1 MLDIADF
8 VSDRGGNPN
17 KVKESQRKRFA
28 PESVVDEILTLYEE
42 ARRGTFFKDFITSPK
57 KVNRLKHAA
66 ARYEVMQIGSQLNG
80 LQKEIGKKKKNKED
94 ASSLLEEKA
103 ALEQRKKDAEDL
115 ALQKEKQRDSKLR
128 TIGNYVHDSVPV
140 SNNEVGV
147 YRSPKYSFGKGA
159 DMHHKDDNV
168 VVKTW
173 VPENVTVEKRDCLSH
188 HEVLTRLDGYDPER
202 GVKIVGHR
210 GYCLTGYGLFLN
222 LALINYGLEFL
233 WGKGYKPNQPPQF
246 MLKDMMAK
254 TAQLEQ
260 FDEELYKVTESEDK
274 STDKY
279 LIATSEQPLS
289 ALHDGEWLQ
298 DKDLPIKYAGY
309 STCYRKEAGAH
320 GKDAWGI
327 FRVHQFEKIEQ
338 FVLTKPEQ
346 SWEAFEEMMATS
358 EEFYKSLGLPYQI
371 VTIVSG
377 ALNNAASK
385 KYDLEA
391 WFPFQGEYKELV
403 SCSNCTDYQARALE
417 IRYGTKKA
425 TDVKKSYVHALN
437 ATLCATERTLC
448 CILENY
454 QKEDGFIVPEPLR
467 KYIPGA
473 PEFLPYTKEL
483 PKDSTSQKAKG
494 KQSSKAASGAEE
506 ATRKIQDLRV

>member
-1 MLDIADF
+1 MLDLNDFIAE
-8 VSDRGGNPN
+8 RGGDP
-17 KVKESQRKRFA
+17 KKIKESQRRRFA
-28 PESVVDEILTLYEE
+28 PEEAVDEVIALYEE
-42 ARRGTFFKDFITSPK
+42 ARK
-57 KVNRLKHAA
+57 
-66 ARYEVMQIGSQLNG
+66 ARYEVTQIGSQLNA
-80 LQKEIGKKKKNKED
+80 LMKEIGKKKKNKED
-94 ASSLLEEKA
+94 ASDLISQKA
-103 ALEQRKKDAEDL
+103 DMDKRKKDAEDAA
-115 ALQKEKQRDSKLR
+115 ALKELERDRKIR
-128 TIGNYVHDSVPV
+128 MIGNYVHESVPV
-140 SNNEVGV
+140 SDNEDNNQII
-147 YRSPKYSFGKGA
+147 RTW
-159 DMHHKDDNV
+159 NV
-168 VVKTW
+168 
-173 VPENVTVEKRDCLSH
+173 EDAEAKRPSEPLSH

-233 WGKGYKPNQPPQF
+233 FNKGYKPNQPPQF
-246 MLKDMMAK
+246 MLKDLMAK

-298 DKDLPIKYAGY
+298 EKDLPIKYAGY

-338 FVLTKPEQ
+338 FVLTKPED
-346 SWEAFEEMMATS
+346 SWQAFEDMMATS
-358 EEFYKSLGLPYQI
+358 EEFYKSLGLPYQ
-371 VTIVSG
+371 VVAIVSG

-391 WFPFQGEYKELV
+391 WFPFQKEFKELV
-403 SCSNCTDYQARALE
+403 SCSNCLDYQSRALE
-417 IRYGTKKA
+417 IRFGTRKA
-425 TDVKKSYVHALN
+425 TDLKKTYVHALN

-448 CILENY
+448 CVLENY
-454 QKEDGFIVPEPLR
+454 QREDGIEVPEPLR

-473 PEFLPYTKEL
+473 PEFLPYVKEL
-483 PKDSTSQKAKG
+483 PKDSTSQKAKA
-494 KQSSKAASGAEE
+494 KANKPAGGAEE
-506 ATRKIQDLRV
+506 ATKKMQGLQV

>member
-8 VSDRGGNPN
+8 VSDRGGDPN
-17 KVKESQRKRFA
+17 KIKESQRKRFA
-28 PESVVDEILTLYEE
+28 PENAVDEVSNLYEE
-42 ARRGTFFKDFITSPK
+42 ARGGCWFLRHRT
-57 KVNRLKHAA
+57 
-66 ARYEVMQIGSQLNG
+66 ARYEVMQIGSQLNA
-80 LQKEIGKKKKNKED
+80 LQKEIGQKKKNKED
-94 ASSLLEEKA
+94 ASGLIHEKA
-103 ALEQRKKDAEDL
+103 ALEQRKKEAEEL

-128 TIGNYVHDSVPV
+128 TIGNYVHDSVPI
-140 SNNEVGV
+140 SNNE
-147 YRSPKYSFGKGA
+147 
-159 DMHHKDDNV
+159 DDNV
-168 VVKTW
+168 VIRAW
-173 VPENVTVEKRDCLSH
+173 APENVNVEKRNCLSH

-202 GVKIVGHR
+202 GVKVVGHR

-246 MLKDMMAK
+246 MLREMMAK

-298 DKDLPIKYAGY
+298 DKDLPVKYAGY

-338 FVLTKPEQ
+338 FVITNPEK
-346 SWEAFEEMMATS
+346 SWEAFEDMMATS

-403 SCSNCTDYQARALE
+403 SCSNCTDYQSRALE
-417 IRYGTKKA
+417 IRYGIKKA

-448 CILENY
+448 CILENF
-454 QKEDGFIVPEPLR
+454 QKEDGFVVPEPLR
-467 KYIPGA
+467 KYIPGN

-483 PKDSTSQKAKG
+483 PKDSTSHKAKA
-494 KQSSKAASGAEE
+494 KTTSKAACETE
-506 ATRKIQDLRV
+506 QATKNMKNLQV

>member
-28 PESVVDEILTLYEE
+28 SENVVDEVLALYEG
-42 ARRGTFFKDFITSPK
+42 ARRGMFFEDIITSP
-57 KVNRLKHAA
+57 
-66 ARYEVMQIGSQLNG
+66 
-80 LQKEIGKKKKNKED
+80 KKNKED

-103 ALEQRKKDAEDL
+103 VLERRKKEAEDL
-115 ALQKEKQRDSKLR
+115 AFEKERQRDSKLR

-140 SNNEVGV
+140 SNNEVGLYHLLKV
-147 YRSPKYSFGKGA
+147 SFGKEA
-159 DMHHKDDNV
+159 DMSYKDDNV

-173 VPENVTVEKRDCLSH
+173 VPENVIVEKRDCLSH

-371 VTIVSG
+371 VAIVSG

-391 WFPFQGEYKELV
+391 
-403 SCSNCTDYQARALE
+403 
-417 IRYGTKKA
+417 
-425 TDVKKSYVHALN
+425 
-437 ATLCATERTLC
+437 
-448 CILENY
+448 
-454 QKEDGFIVPEPLR
+454 
-467 KYIPGA
+467 
-473 PEFLPYTKEL
+473 
-483 PKDSTSQKAKG
+483 
-494 KQSSKAASGAEE
+494 
-506 ATRKIQDLRV
+506 

>member
-1 MLDIADF
+1 MLDLADF
-8 VSDRGGNPN
+8 VSERGGDPK
-17 KVKESQRKRFA
+17 KVKESQRRRFA
-28 PESVVDEILTLYEE
+28 PEEVVDEVIALYEE
-42 ARRGTFFKDFITSPK
+42 ARR
-57 KVNRLKHAA
+57 
-66 ARYEVMQIGSQLNG
+66 ARFNVMQVGSKLNA
-80 LQKEIGKKKKNKED
+80 LQKEIGMKKKAKED
-94 ASSLLEEKA
+94 ASGLLEDKAKLEK
-103 ALEQRKKDAEDL
+103 EKKDAEDF
-115 ALQKEKQRDSKLR
+115 AVQKELERDRKIK
-128 TIGNYVHDSVPV
+128 TIGNYVHDSVPI
-140 SNNEVGV
+140 SNNE
-147 YRSPKYSFGKGA
+147 
-159 DMHHKDDNV
+159 DDNV
-168 VVKTW
+168 VVRTW
-173 VPENVTVEKRDCLSH
+173 KPENTAVEKRDCLSH

-233 WGKGYKPNQPPQF
+233 FNKGYKPNQPPQF
-246 MLKDMMAK
+246 MLREYMAK

-289 ALHDGEWLQ
+289 ALHDSEWLQ

-338 FVLTKPEQ
+338 FILTKPEN
-346 SWEAFEEMMATS
+346 SWEVFDEMIATS
-358 EEFYKSLGLPYQI
+358 EEFYQSLGIPYQ
-371 VTIVSG
+371 VVAIVSG

-403 SCSNCTDYQARALE
+403 SCSNCTDYQSRALE
-417 IRYGTKKA
+417 IRYGVKKT
-425 TDVKKSYVHALN
+425 TDTKKSYVHALN
-437 ATLCATERTLC
+437 STLCATERALC
-448 CILENY
+448 CVLENY
-454 QKEDGFIVPEPLR
+454 QTEDGINVPAPLR

-473 PEFLPYTKEL
+473 PEFIPYVKEL
-483 PKDSTSQKAKG
+483 PKDTTSQKKG
-494 KQSSKAASGAEE
+494 KQEKKQAPQSGDVSEKVQNL
-506 ATRKIQDLRV
+506 KI